1 MTDKLNSFK
10 KIIENNKA
18 EAILIIL
25 GSIFYMFM
33 MLYRLTYSPLWF
45 DEYIERI
52 ISQMSMKTNEMYS
65 NIIITF
71 QPPLYNFL
79 MHFWLKVS
87 TNLLWFR
94 LFNIFPG
101 IVIGICMYLT
111 IRKLYGYKAAFISVI
126 LLSVCYQYIYCVQEC
141 SEYQL
146 MVMFTALTIYFYV
159 RNSFSG
165 KFSDAFLF
173 VLSAV
178 FAMYS
183 QYGAMFIVIPFLSVF
198 YFKTL
203 FSKNVKRI
211 VSLTV
216 LYGVALFAGAVPL
229 YLLYASKQLKENAI
243 AEHTTV
249 NFGLSELLS
258 LFTKP
263 GHILGY
269 LYNIPTST
277 ISDIVLGTFGVL
289 FIVLSI
295 YIIYMKS
302 KMASKSKA
310 SPALAN
316 DFSTSN
322 EVIKDSTIREILVI
336 LLLGYILHYF
346 LVIFHVYAMV
356 HPGQSG
362 GFFARYSYFYIPL
375 VITVFTII
383 STELKHI
390 LIDSKISKSV
400 SPYIPLAVISAVLI
414 ICFAPNIMKN
424 WHKAYDDVFADTWV
438 ERHGWE
444 EPTYLIGQA
453 KYGFDFFI
461 KDVYGDAA
469 AANVFHESQLDLNYM
484 PDSFWLWRT
493 DWGGD
498 NFDIFISE
506 ANDQGYNVEIIYDYG
521 LTGQLAHVTRK

>member
-10 KIIENNKA
+10 KIIEENKA

-71 QPPLYNFL
+71 QPPLYNFV
-79 MHFWLKVS
+79 MHFWLKIS
-87 TNLLWFR
+87 TNLPWFR

-101 IVIGICMYLT
+101 IIIGICMYLT
-111 IRKLYGYKAAFISVI
+111 IRRLYSYKAAFISVM

-146 MVMFTALTIYFYV
+146 MVMFTSLTIYFYV

-165 KFSDAFLF
+165 KFTDAFLF

-178 FAMYS
+178 CAMYS

-203 FSKNVKRI
+203 FSKNIKHI

-216 LYGVALFAGAVPL
+216 LYGVALFAGAIPL

-243 AEHTTV
+243 AEHTTIS
-249 NFGLSELLS
+249 FGISELLS

-269 LYNIPTST
+269 LYNIPVSAL
-277 ISDIVLGTFGVL
+277 SDIILGAAGVL

-302 KMASKSKA
+302 RMVTPSEATPESHNA
-310 SPALAN
+310 
-316 DFSTSN
+316 N
-322 EVIKDSTIREILVI
+322 EVIKDFTIREILLI
-336 LLLGYILHYF
+336 LLLGYVLHYF
-346 LVIFHVYAMV
+346 LVIFQVYAMV

-375 VITVFTII
+375 VITVFVIMCM
-383 STELKHI
+383 ELKHI
-390 LIDSKISKSV
+390 IIDSKISKSAR
-400 SPYIPLAVISAVLI
+400 PYRLLAIISAILI
-414 ICFAPNIMKN
+414 ICFVPGIMKN
-424 WHKAYDDVFADTWV
+424 WHKAYDDIFANTWV

-453 KYGFDFFI
+453 KYGFDFYI

-484 PDSFWLWRT
+484 PNAFWLWRT

-498 NFDIFISE
+498 NFDLFINE
-506 ANDQGYNVEIIYDYG
+506 ANNQGYNVEIIYDYG
-521 LTGQLAHVTRK
+521 LAGQLAHVTR